1 MTPTSLQ
8 LQPIEPGAQLA
19 LPGIDFVD
27 LLFMLASVMP
37 DSDAGKVAVL
47 LLLILALFGHFKL
60 EFGRFK
66 LEFCGRMQDR
76 R

>member
-8 LQPIEPGAQLA
+8 LHLTEHGAQLA
-19 LPGIDFVD
+19 

-37 DSDAGKVAVL
+37 DSDAGKAL
-47 LLLILALFGHFKL
+47 LMLTLFGCFKL

-66 LEFCGRMQDR
+66 LDYCGWIQAR

>member
-1 MTPTSLQ
+1 MIPTSLQ
-8 LQPIEPGAQLA
+8 SNVKEPGT

-27 LLFMLASVMP
+27 LLFMLTSVMP

-47 LLLILALFGHFKL
+47 LLLILALFG
-60 EFGRFK
+60 RFK
-66 LEFCGRMQDR
+66 LELGHFTLEYCGRMQDR